1 MMNSWWRKRHPS
13 DIVAEDVAR
22 RVFDNEEV
30 FTKVCEDAACYGT
43 SAALQSGTINT
54 IEAISIFKE

>member
-1 MMNSWWRKRHPS
+1 
-13 DIVAEDVAR
+13 VAEDVAR

-43 SAALQSGTINT
+43 SAALQKGTINQ